1 MSIIDKLNKLKID
14 LTNPPMA
21 VGSYLAYKK
30 VDKFIYISGQ
40 LPIKKDGSMIKG
52 KVGKDINLEQACEAA
67 YCCGLNILKQL
78 QAATENNL
86 ENIKNCIKITGY
98 VNSVDSFHDQP
109 KIINSVSE
117 LLENVFGI
125 NGRHSR
131 AAVSVNSLPLGASVE
146 VDAIFEIK

>member
-14 LTNPPMA
+14 LANPPMV

-40 LPIKKDGSMIKG
+40 LPIKKDGTIIKG
-52 KVGKDINLEQACEAA
+52 KVGKDINLEQAVEAA
-67 YCCGLNILKQL
+67 YYCGLNILKQL
-78 QAATENNL
+78 NSATKNNL
-86 ENIKNCIKITGY
+86 ESVKNCIKITGY
-98 VNSVDSFHDQP
+98 VNSIDSFEDQP

-117 LLENVFGI
+117 LLVNIFGV
-125 NGRHSR
+125 NGKHSR
-131 AAVSVNSLPLGASVE
+131 AAVSVNSLPLGATVE

>member
-1 MSIIDKLNKLKID
+1 MSIIDKLNELKID
-14 LTNPPMA
+14 LGNPPMA

-40 LPIKKDGSMIKG
+40 LPIKKDGTMIKG
-52 KVGKDINLEQACEAA
+52 KVGKDIDLKQASEAA
-67 YCCGLNILKQL
+67 YYCGLNILKQL
-78 QAATENNL
+78 NSATENNL

-98 VNSVDSFHDQP
+98 VNSIDSFQDQP

-117 LLENVFGI
+117 LLVKVFGAS
-125 NGRHSR
+125 GKHSR